1 MRRPPH
7 YLTAVRTRVHII
19 PFPQRRRREG
29 CVRAPPRLPAFGGV
43 PPKRRASR
51 RATRHGQ
58 WPSRGVRRPRR
69 SPPHTPRVAKG
80 DLPRSLAFARRSPD
94 SPLPTLI
101 MPRRAPA
108 PNIAL
113 ALHPTPRGDRDTAGN
128 ASGVLKVA
136 DAPAWLAQRFWS
148 LALGGGCS
156 RPPSSQTLFWYT
168 PGRGCVRSA
177 CPSGVMR
184 RTCSLIPVA
193 SVAVTAVSRSHP
205 DRPASAPPLR
215 QRRGAPI
222 TVPRG

>member
-1 MRRPPH
+1 MFLNTHARYSMAHPPH
-7 YLTAVRTRVHII
+7 TRPSTILDCC
-19 PFPQRRRREG
+19 EDS
-29 CVRAPPRLPAFGGV
+29 RAHNPRGHEHQ
-43 PPKRRASR
+43 RRASR

-80 DLPRSLAFARRSPD
+80 DPPRSLAFARRSPD

-156 RPPSSQTLFWYT
+156 RPPVKSDTVL
-168 PGRGCVRSA
+168 V
-177 CPSGVMR
+177 
-184 RTCSLIPVA
+184 
-193 SVAVTAVSRSHP
+193 HP
-205 DRPASAPPLR
+205 RARMCEECLPLR
-215 QRRGAPI
+215 SK
-222 TVPRG
+222 